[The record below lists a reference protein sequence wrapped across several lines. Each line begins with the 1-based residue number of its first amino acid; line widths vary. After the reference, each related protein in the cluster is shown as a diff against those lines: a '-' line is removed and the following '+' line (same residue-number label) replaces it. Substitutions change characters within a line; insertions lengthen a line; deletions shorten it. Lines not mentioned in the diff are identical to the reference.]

1 MIILLCISASV
12 LACCIHLKL
21 EEQGRTVHENKGVFP
36 EVPLWDV
43 SNFATPLEK
52 NMLQKMYN
60 KDTLCI
66 DYCNK
71 K

>member
-21 EEQGRTVHENKGVFP
+21 EEQGRKVHENKGVFP
-36 EVPLWDV
+36 EVPLWDI

-52 NMLQKMYN
+52 ICYK
-60 KDTLCI
+60 KCI
-66 DYCNK
+66 IKILYV
-71 K
+71 